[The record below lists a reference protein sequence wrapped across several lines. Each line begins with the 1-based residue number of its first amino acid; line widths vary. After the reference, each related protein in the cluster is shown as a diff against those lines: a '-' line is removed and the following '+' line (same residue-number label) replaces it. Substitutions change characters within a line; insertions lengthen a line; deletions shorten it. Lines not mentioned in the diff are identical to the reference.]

1 MKKYIVHTLLLLIGF
16 WSYNALSQS
25 NKVFEPKGSLSI
37 DVGIPAQG
45 KNESFGRVMNG
56 LFNGGINYQY
66 NVYKGLTIGL
76 GTKYSFFIINT
87 FALNNANWR
96 GGLHM
101 PSVYGKIGY
110 EKFITERFSVNT
122 SARLGYTM
130 MVSTNDSCQVNLG
143 GPYTEGA
150 FFVEPQVELL
160 FTTEKESPHGFSMVL
175 GYVFNMSHFGPE
187 YLCMET
193 IPNLFEEDYVGITRF
208 LSIGFGYRYYMG
220 RN

>member
-1 MKKYIVHTLLLLIGF
+1 MDKYLKYPILILLLGLCAVT
-16 WSYNALSQS
+16 WSQQDR
-25 NKVFEPKGSLSI
+25 VFEPKGSLST

-45 KNESFGRVMNG
+45 ENESFGRVMNG

-66 NVYKGLTIGL
+66 NVFGGLTIGA
-76 GTKYSFFIINT
+76 GVKYSYFIINT

-110 EKFITERFSVNT
+110 EKFITDRFSINL
-122 SARLGYTM
+122 SARMGYTM
-130 MVSTNDSCQVNLG
+130 MVSANDSCQIKMG
-143 GPYTEGA
+143 QPYTENA
-150 FFVEPQVELL
+150 LFVEPQIELL

-175 GYVFNMSHFGPE
+175 GYVFNMAEFGPR
-187 YLCMET
+187 YLCMDD